1 MSEVLVVIAVTAGA
15 FIGTNLD
22 NLLLLTAMYSRYEQ
36 HAGMV
41 TAGYFAGMI
50 LIGVI
55 ALAIGEVGEFIPL
68 AYLGILGVIPMM
80 MGVLALIKLFRKA
93 EVGYTNGI
101 VTDGNRLAVFLALIS
116 TQLSNGTDTIITFSA
131 LLADSIDAADYL
143 VAATFLVMIG
153 VFNGVAWYALK
164 HRGLSLVVSR
174 YGQYVIP
181 FILILVGYY
190 ILSNTA
196 SDLVPG

>member
-22 NLLLLTAMYSRYEQ
+22 NLLLLTAMYSRYER
-36 HAGMV
+36 HAVMV

-68 AYLGILGVIPMM
+68 TYLGLLGVVPMM
-80 MGVLALIKLFRKA
+80 MGALGLFKLFR
-93 EVGYTNGI
+93 N
-101 VTDGNRLAVFLALIS
+101 TDAGEPKVVVSSGSSLTVFLALIS
-116 TQLSNGTDTIITFSA
+116 TQLSNGADTIITFSA
-131 LLADSIDAADYL
+131 LLADSNDAADYL
-143 VAATFLVMIG
+143 VAPTFLAMIG
-153 VFNGVAWYALK
+153 VFNAVAWYALK
-164 HRGLSLVVSR
+164 HRTLSKIVSR
-174 YGQYVIP
+174 YGQYVTP
-181 FILILVGYY
+181 FILILVGFY

>member
-68 AYLGILGVIPMM
+68 AYLGMLGVIPMM

-93 EVGYTNGI
+93 EAGYTNGT

-116 TQLSNGTDTIITFSA
+116 TQLSNGADTIITFSA
-131 LLADSIDAADYL
+131 LLADSNDAADYL
-143 VAATFLVMIG
+143 VAPTFLAMIG
-153 VFNGVAWYALK
+153 VFNAVAWYALK
-164 HRGLSLVVSR
+164 HRGLSLVVGR